1 MGLKRRVRMF
11 KPRVFL
17 SVVLLLILGLSDE
30 AFAGMAGPVTLREVA
45 KLRLQSLSFFLM
57 LLLISAALIRLIW
70 NSLRKD
76 FVRLPHLTYFKS
88 LGLVLLWGLLFVLVL
103 AMISGARELLTPG
116 AWEKSGATYRLKED

>member
-1 MGLKRRVRMF
+1 MRMF
-11 KPRVFL
+11 KSRFFL
-17 SVVLLLILGLSDE
+17 SVFLLSILLLSNE

-57 LLLISAALIRLIW
+57 VLLVSAAVIRWIW

-76 FVRLPHLTYFKS
+76 FSRLPHLTYLKS

-116 AWEKSGATYRLKED
+116 AWDRNGATYRLNEGEK

>member
-1 MGLKRRVRMF
+1 MF
-11 KPRVFL
+11 RPRVF
-17 SVVLLLILGLSDE
+17 SGVFLLLILVLSNE
-30 AFAGMAGPVTLREVA
+30 AFAGMAGPISLREVP

-57 LLLISAALIRLIW
+57 VLLISAAVIRLIW

-76 FVRLPHLTYFKS
+76 FSRLPHLTYFKS

-116 AWEKSGATYRLKED
+116 AWERNGATYRLKEGEK

>member
-1 MGLKRRVRMF
+1 MVKSRI
-11 KPRVFL
+11 FL
-17 SVVLLLILGLSDE
+17 ISFVAFILVVSEE
-30 AFAGMAGPVTLREVA
+30 AFAGMAGAITLREVA

-57 LLLISAALIRLIW
+57 VLLVSAAVIRWIW

-76 FVRLPHLTYFKS
+76 FTRLPHLSYFKS

-116 AWEKSGATYRLKED
+116 AWERNGATYRLKEGEQ

>member
-1 MGLKRRVRMF
+1 MF
-11 KPRVFL
+11 RPQ
-17 SVVLLLILGLSDE
+17 VVLAVSLLLVLTISDD
-30 AFAGMAGPVTLREVA
+30 AFAGMAGPVSLREVA
-45 KLRLQSLSFFLM
+45 KMRLQSLSFFLM
-57 LLLISAALIRLIW
+57 VLLVSAAVIRLIW

-116 AWEKSGATYRLKED
+116 AWQKNGATYRLKED

>member
-1 MGLKRRVRMF
+1 MF
-11 KPRVFL
+11 RHRVFIG
-17 SVVLLLILGLSDE
+17 VFLLLILVLSNE
-30 AFAGMAGPVTLREVA
+30 AFAGMAGPVSLREVA

-57 LLLISAALIRLIW
+57 VLLVSAAVIRLIW

-103 AMISGARELLTPG
+103 AMIS
-116 AWEKSGATYRLKED
+116 